1 MQNVYGLQT
10 WCCIGNLWN
19 CPVLAATWWDT
30 DTGTILVAFQHCN
43 QVIKTQIE
51 ESSVQSAIPKL
62 NPIIISNC
70 LSLLSECSF
79 CSSFSMAIFLSLNM
93 GNPLSHFTQSDKW
106 WFFGVK
112 RPVFECV
119 CLCVC
124 LLSWCRER
132 NLSLL
137 DCGEKQWPCNLMI
150 HFRLWMQPLWCG
162 TKLSVPLNGSWFSL
176 WPLTSNQLH
185 PTPDQQTRLTLFFLY
200 LCRWQNGMAD

>member
-119 CLCVC
+119 CVCACVC
-124 LLSWCRER
+124 VYRRGAGKGIWVCWTVERSSDPAISW
-132 NLSLL
+132 STS
-137 DCGEKQWPCNLMI
+137 DCECSHYGVE
-150 HFRLWMQPLWCG
+150 
-162 TKLSVPLNGSWFSL
+162 LNC
-176 WPLTSNQLH
+176 
-185 PTPDQQTRLTLFFLY
+185 
-200 LCRWQNGMAD
+200 LCHWTVHGLVYGP